1 MSEQYTITAEAE
13 LTITPELM
21 AKAFWAMD
29 TVEQANFF
37 EALANHIQETSPH
50 AYSFGELHW
59 CYLRDELRKPGREQA
74 NNMHMAISMF
84 AFDFL
89 PRLWNGCRDGLYP

>member
-1 MSEQYTITAEAE
+1 MSEQYKAPAEVV
-13 LTITPELM
+13 ITPELM

-37 EALANHIQETSPH
+37 EALANHIQADSPH
-50 AYSFGELHW
+50 AYSFGELQW

-74 NNMHMAISMF
+74 NNMHMALSTF

-89 PRLWNGCRDGLYP
+89 PQLNNGCREGL